1 MLLELYLSTV
11 LWAQPASEFWRA
23 GLTCHRRQC
32 PQQANL
38 EWHFLTPWL
47 ILIHQSPVLTFLFSV
62 SIRQITKKSRMSLV
76 YLWSAV
82 QSCPTL
88 CDPMDYSLPGFSVYG
103 IFQTRILKQVAISY
117 SRGSSWPKDHTW
129 VSGISCT
136 GRQILCTVLGSPQ
149 DVYYTLTNFKT
160 NLALKIYLWHHSQH
174 R

>member
-23 GLTCHRRQC
+23 GLTCHWRQC

-47 ILIHQSPVLTFLFSV
+47 ILIHRSPVLTFLFSV

-76 YLWSAV
+76 CLWSAV
-82 QSCPTL
+82 QSCQTL
-88 CDPMDYSLPGFSVYG
+88 CDAMDYSLPGFSVYG
-103 IFQTRILKQVAISY
+103 IFQTRTLKQVAISY
-117 SRGSSWPKDHTW
+117 SRGSSWPKDHTY
-129 VSGISCT
+129 
-136 GRQILCTVLGSPQ
+136 LGNPQ